1 MAHKHATGVIYTCG
15 ASTSGEFVMQD
26 SLMGKKVANLY
37 GSRSQLAAVTDGG
50 VVDILTSKKISESRF
65 GCLSFGQT

>member
-1 MAHKHATGVIYTCG
+1 
-15 ASTSGEFVMQD
+15 MQD